1 MMVLDL
7 EDHKFLMK
15 VLITGATGLLGSHLI
30 KELQQRGEDIRA
42 LVLPVENA
50 DKLLEQ
56 GVEVVRGDITDAST
70 LKPTVQDV
78 EIIFHLAGMMGVWRP
93 LSDYRLVNVKGS
105 ENLYKAAQVVGVR
118 RFVHT
123 SSHTVYGLG
132 HGRFLTE
139 KDPLRPDPDPYS
151 ITKAEGDRLI
161 RRLMLNSSVETVIL
175 RPGTFFGPYDR
186 LHFGRMAQKVKDGKG
201 VIIGRGDNALPFCYV
216 TDVVQGFMLAGYH
229 NNAPGN
235 VYNITN
241 DRPLTQQEMFD
252 AIADAVD
259 GKRPTLHLPYLPIYY
274 GSIVAEKVVARV
286 TRTKPIVTQLGAM
299 MFGSDNR
306 HSVEKARRELGYE
319 PKVDLREGIKL
330 AAEWFNAGGVNQ
342 PAVTQAS
349 QYASLAG
356 AMSDRKGSAT

>member
-1 MMVLDL
+1 
-7 EDHKFLMK
+7 MK
-15 VLITGATGLLGSHLI
+15 VLMTGATGLLGGHLLQA
-30 KELQQRGEDIRA
+30 LQQRGEQIRT

-50 DKLLEQ
+50 EKLIAQ
-56 GVEVVRGDITDAST
+56 GVEVMRGDVTDADT
-70 LKPTVQDV
+70 LAPAVKDI
-78 EIIFHLAGMMGVWRP
+78 EIIIHLAGMMGVERP
-93 LSDYRLVNVKGS
+93 LADYRLVNVTGS
-105 ENLYKAAQVVGVR
+105 GNLYQAAQKAGVR

-132 HGRFLTE
+132 YGRFLTE
-139 KDPLRPDPDPYS
+139 KDALRPDPDPYS
-151 ITKAEGDRLI
+151 VTKAEGDRLI

-216 TDVVQGFMLAGYH
+216 TDVVQGFMLAAYH
-229 NNAPGN
+229 ENAPGN

-241 DRPLTQQEMFD
+241 DRPLTQLEMFN

-259 GKRPTLHLPYLPIYY
+259 GVRPTRHLPYLPIYY

-319 PKVDLREGIKL
+319 PKVDLREGIQV
-330 AAEWFNAGGVNQ
+330 AAQWFNAGGMDQ
-342 PAVTQAS
+342 PGPTQTS
-349 QYASLAG
+349 HYVPLAG
-356 AMSDRKGSAT
+356 V